1 MTETSP
7 TSTQD
12 ERERALHMAA
22 ERLGAWCA
30 LIGRPAVDGDE
41 RLLVDAETAEEHAAD
56 IRLVLADRDL
66 WKRRAEEAE
75 GERDALKEPARLWWQ
90 VYQDRCEGALIEQ
103 TVRDVEV
110 KAAIARALAAETRLR
125 EAVTGLESIRDY
137 RISANPLP
145 AETEHDLAILTH
157 VGRLRTLAILAL
169 SSISPQGKP

>member
-75 GERDALKEPARLWWQ
+75 GERDKLVAAVGEH
-90 VYQDRCEGALIEQ
+90 I
-103 TVRDVEV
+103 TVRGDYL
-110 KAAIARALAAETRLR
+110 ARALAAETRLR
-125 EAVTGLESIRDY
+125 EAEADAARYRYLRGRDAGPEGRLPPDGLFIGMVPE
-137 RISANPLP
+137 NL
-145 AETEHDLAILTH
+145 ILTNEDADQ
-157 VGRLRTLAILAL
+157 AIDALL
-169 SSISPQGKP
+169 SSISPQGKEPKDG